1 MGTKQIPYAGYF
13 SASWYNREES
23 YLEQLEVFSESYF
36 LIAQN
41 MILHL
46 RVITYISFVRQS
58 DIRWCGMSAN
68 QLMIS
73 LLLDIYIVYLIILS
87 FYQFLF

>member
-23 YLEQLEVFSESYF
+23 HLEQLEVFSESSF

-46 RVITYISFVRQS
+46 SIIPHLYQKSI
-58 DIRWCGMSAN
+58 A
-68 QLMIS
+68 
-73 LLLDIYIVYLIILS
+73 LLVQKKCQKPL
-87 FYQFLF
+87 

>member
-23 YLEQLEVFSESYF
+23 HLEQLEVFSESSF

-46 RVITYISFVRQS
+46 RIVTYFAMKIH
-58 DIRWCGMSAN
+58 
-68 QLMIS
+68 
-73 LLLDIYIVYLIILS
+73 
-87 FYQFLF
+87 

>member
-23 YLEQLEVFSESYF
+23 YLEQLEVFSESSF

-46 RVITYISFVRQS
+46 RITHYIRL
-58 DIRWCGMSAN
+58 RHT
-68 QLMIS
+68 
-73 LLLDIYIVYLIILS
+73 
-87 FYQFLF
+87 

>member
-23 YLEQLEVFSESYF
+23 HLEQLEVFSESSF

-46 RVITYISFVRQS
+46 SIISYLNVLGTQNLRVYR
-58 DIRWCGMSAN
+58 
-68 QLMIS
+68 
-73 LLLDIYIVYLIILS
+73 
-87 FYQFLF
+87 

>member
-23 YLEQLEVFSESYF
+23 HLEQLEVFSESSF

-46 RVITYISFVRQS
+46 RIITQKRLYSIK
-58 DIRWCGMSAN
+58 
-68 QLMIS
+68 L
-73 LLLDIYIVYLIILS
+73 YILS
-87 FYQFLF
+87 VYNL

>member
-23 YLEQLEVFSESYF
+23 HLEQLEVFSESSF

-46 RVITYISFVRQS
+46 SIIPQRIIHNNKYFLCTSITLNSIF
-58 DIRWCGMSAN
+58 CK
-68 QLMIS
+68 
-73 LLLDIYIVYLIILS
+73 
-87 FYQFLF
+87 

>member
-23 YLEQLEVFSESYF
+23 HLEQLEVFSESSF

-46 RVITYISFVRQS
+46 SIITQLFNIYNKWQI
-58 DIRWCGMSAN
+58 GMN
-68 QLMIS
+68 
-73 LLLDIYIVYLIILS
+73 
-87 FYQFLF
+87 